1 MRPSS
6 MSASVIGIAA
16 VVGALVL
23 VAVMWLVVLT
33 RVGDQPRENRD
44 LGSARQAPRDE

>member
-1 MRPSS
+1 

-33 RVGDQPRENRD
+33 RVGGQPRESRD

>member
-1 MRPSS
+1 

-23 VAVMWLVVLT
+23 VAVMWLLVLT
-33 RVGDQPRENRD
+33 RVGDQPRESRD
-44 LGSARQAPRDE
+44 FGSGRRAPRDD